1 MEIWILL
8 LIVVAVAGAFIVRGV
23 RSGLTGSPY
32 PPDDQPPAP
41 VNNSLTNWMAYN
53 TMQQVDSTPASDTP
67 SIDASSLSGND
78 SSGASSS
85 DAAPQPDYSDQSG
98 SASYAGDSS
107 ASGYDPSSSNG
118 GSDGGGFGGG
128 GGDSF

>member
-1 MEIWILL
+1 METWILL
-8 LIVVAVAGAFIVRGV
+8 LIVAGVAGAFIIRGV

-53 TMQQVDSTPASDTP
+53 TMQQVDSTPASDAPTT
-67 SIDASSLSGND
+67 DVSSFSGND

-85 DAAPQPDYSDQSG
+85 DSAPQSDYSDQTGAS
-98 SASYAGDSS
+98 SYAGDSS
-107 ASGYDPSSSNG
+107 ASGYDPSSSG